1 MQRNNKKSENMK
13 KIFVIFALI
22 AAIALP
28 SHAQDY
34 TRERIIA
41 LCDKVLNTPYG
52 SKDYKDTKAAYTTL
66 IRWAAETD
74 EIKIEIGPW
83 IPLEGL
89 GNEDGAAILGAYL
102 AAEIKYL
109 LVHKQKDS
117 SLESAQAT
125 LRETLGYY
133 RSANGNIKASKLLK
147 DLDKM
152 SEDELNSYVAQKFN
166 ANRSDDEQ

>member
-1 MQRNNKKSENMK
+1 MK
-13 KIFVIFALI
+13 KVFCLFMLI
-22 AAIALP
+22 AAVAMPLC
-28 SHAQDY
+28 AQGY
-34 TRERIIA
+34 TNERVIA

-52 SKDYKDTKAAYTTL
+52 SKDSKDTKAAYTAL

-74 EIKIEIGPW
+74 EIRIEIGPW

-89 GNEDGAAILGAYL
+89 GNEDSAAILGAYL

-117 SLESAQAT
+117 SLESAQAA

-147 DLDKM
+147 KLDKM
-152 SEDELNSYVAQKFN
+152 SDDELNSFVAKD
-166 ANRSDDEQ
+166 RKSVV